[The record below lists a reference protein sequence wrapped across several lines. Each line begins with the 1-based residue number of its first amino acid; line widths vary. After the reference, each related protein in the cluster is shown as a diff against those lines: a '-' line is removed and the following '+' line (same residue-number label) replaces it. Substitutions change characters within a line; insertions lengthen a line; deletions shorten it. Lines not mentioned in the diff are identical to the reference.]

1 MRTYSSPGLG
11 GNGALNAFVDF
22 HVKKVRRT
30 LGARRAWPS
39 RVMDSQSQF
48 RKIIAL
54 IHRKLD
60 SNGSWFDRIN
70 FESCGAAVA
79 KPRGGL
85 AGGREPR
92 AATLKLLDQVTIE
105 FAPQSFRGEAAVVPV
120 DRKRASKSDGIFQH
134 WAKERLRLPW
144 RKCEMVGEE
153 QSRVHHVERQFE
165 QPSHSERFVHLRRAR
180 AISHRAVVAD
190 R

>member
-79 KPRGGL
+79 KPRRRLTSGG
-85 AGGREPR
+85 EPC
-92 AATLKLLDQVTIE
+92 AATLKLLDQVTIK

-144 RKCEMVGEE
+144 RKCEVAGVE
-153 QSRVHHVERQFE
+153 QSCVHDVKRQLE
-165 QPSHSERFVHLRRAR
+165 QPSHSERLIDLRSPS
-180 AISHRAVVAD
+180 AISHRFIVAG